1 MTVTK
6 IDQDTEI
13 NMYIRNIGQTSR
25 LLSDRERNRYKKYR
39 ATSQVKQRERERERG
54 GKKDRDNV
62 TRTKTD

>member
-39 ATSQVKQRERERERG
+39 ATSQVKQRERG